1 MTVNWADV
9 LLATGAV
16 GLVSGLGGKY
26 FFVFPMISY
35 TTLDAAQGNGKAPDT
50 ATWGMP
56 IGPAF
61 TLDYNTSNNI
71 PGGPVSLGQT
81 LAVSLSFEFN
91 LPLSTFGL
99 DQWLGWGY
107 GSHGANTGA
116 PGTTPWTYK
125 PSGWNTPIFVAGPLG
140 QYAGYLFLAALL
152 GGVALRKG
160 WIK

>member
-26 FFVFPMISY
+26 FFVVPVISH
-35 TTLDAAQGNGKAPDT
+35 TTVTPGVTPAPGTDS
-50 ATWGMP
+50 WGLP
-56 IGPAF
+56 EGPAF
-61 TLDYNTSNNI
+61 TLQSGTGTTI
-71 PGGPVSLGQT
+71 PGGPTSLGQA
-81 LAVSLSFEFN
+81 LAVGLSFEFC

-99 DQWLGWGY
+99 SEWPGWGY
-107 GSHGANTGA
+107 QSAGANTA
-116 PGTTPWTYK
+116 TASPFTYQ
-125 PSGWNTPIFVAGPLG
+125 PSGYTSPLFVAGPLG